1 MLGKLR
7 PSISFNKSKSPKFV
21 CLGLLLVLS
30 NSACSGKGSYYDSSN
45 FNQHTKRFQNLSGLE
60 DKETFKEFSSF
71 AFDYFTRDK
80 DISETKGFP
89 VEINSRDKLNDF
101 RNNVIWVGHST
112 ILLNYND
119 LTILTDPQFYYRAS
133 PFHFIGPKR
142 VTPVP
147 FKISDLPEV
156 DVVLISHNHYDHL
169 DEKSIKKLVELQ
181 PGIKFL
187 VPLGLKSLLK
197 KWGVQS
203 IEELDWWQAIDFSDA
218 NLQPTPVKHWSKR
231 TPFDRNKSLWA
242 GWMVRW
248 SDFSFYFAGDTG
260 YSQDFKLTA
269 QKLGKPTLAA
279 IPIGAYEPRNFMKS
293 SHINP
298 TEAVKVFQD
307 LGSEYALAIHWGTFK
322 LTLEKMDEPPRKLQ
336 SALEKAGVLTNKFRV
351 LKHGASWKKPFQIP
365 RNNLEREEFLN

>member
-1 MLGKLR
+1 
-7 PSISFNKSKSPKFV
+7 
-21 CLGLLLVLS
+21 
-30 NSACSGKGSYYDSSN
+30 
-45 FNQHTKRFQNLSGLE
+45 
-60 DKETFKEFSSF
+60 
-71 AFDYFTRDK
+71 
-80 DISETKGFP
+80 
-89 VEINSRDKLNDF
+89 
-101 RNNVIWVGHST
+101 
-112 ILLNYND
+112 
-119 LTILTDPQFYYRAS
+119 
-133 PFHFIGPKR
+133 
-142 VTPVP
+142 
-147 FKISDLPEV
+147 
-156 DVVLISHNHYDHL
+156 
-169 DEKSIKKLVELQ
+169 
-181 PGIKFL
+181 
-187 VPLGLKSLLK
+187 
-197 KWGVQS
+197 
-203 IEELDWWQAIDFSDA
+203 
-218 NLQPTPVKHWSKR
+218 VKHWSKR

-298 TEAVKVFQD
+298 SEAVKVFQD